1 MELCASSAAAFFA
14 VLVFSSCST
23 GENSFF
29 VLARYTEATP
39 RRVLISLAGAAV
51 RKAGD
56 RRVDIVPYRTRLGAA
71 ARTLCPYYTVGI
83 ARHPGIVPSPVEAHT
98 SLKPPLPEISSLDCF
113 RQVEICEVC

>member
-1 MELCASSAAAFFA
+1 VELCASSAAAFFA

-23 GENSFF
+23 GENFFF

-56 RRVDIVPYRTRLGAA
+56 RRVDIVLDIEGRLGAA
-71 ARTLCPYYTVGI
+71 ARTVSVLHRWYRASPWYRAEPRKS
-83 ARHPGIVPSPVEAHT
+83 ARV
-98 SLKPPLPEISSLDCF
+98 
-113 RQVEICEVC
+113 